1 MVIIPDWLDKELW
14 ESFLQFRKEV
24 KSKMTDHAQDLAIKK
39 LDKWRKAGHD
49 PKEIIENSII
59 NGWKG
64 LFEPKGNH
72 HGKQAKYDPSAA
84 TVASITHRMGRA
96 PANEIH
102 EPLRSQV
109 FESDHIG
116 TSKARLVGDV
126 E

>member
-24 KSKMTDHAQDLAIKK
+24 KSKMTDHAQDLAIRK

-64 LFEPKGNH
+64 LFEPKMSN
-72 HGKQAKYDPSAA
+72 GKQTKYDPSAA
-84 TVASITHRMGRA
+84 TVSSIAIRMGRTA
-96 PANEIH
+96 IDENGQPI
-102 EPLRSQV
+102 RTQIY
-109 FESDHIG
+109 ESDNVG
-116 TSKARLVGDV
+116 TSKTRLVGDV